1 MRIRKIVP
9 SSPSTFA
16 AFQHA
21 DFRHHVCGRLLM
33 FTAHLMLNVGVGQHV
48 YELTGDPLKLGYVG
62 LALFLPKF
70 GFSLIAGQTADR
82 FDRRAVVAI
91 CRSLQ
96 LIASI
101 LLLGLIFYS
110 PNNLN
115 GLYALLFLTGTA
127 NAFEGP
133 AGAALVPKLV
143 PNNLLGNAL
152 TWNST
157 TVQFALIMGPALGG
171 IIYAGGG
178 AKAVFSAVFLMRLL
192 ALALV
197 LAIRTRTGRSHAGAT
212 DWQSLVAGLRFVFNQ
227 KIILGAIS
235 LDLFAV
241 LFGGATAL
249 MPIFANDILKVG
261 PQGLGYLRAAPSVGA
276 ALMALV
282 LAKYPPK
289 KQAGRVMFLCV
300 ALFGLATI
308 GFGLSTSFVLSLFFL
323 FILGASDMVSVVI
336 RSVLIQTRTPES
348 MRGRVNAVNLVF
360 IGASNELGEFESGL
374 TAALLGTLP
383 AVVVGG
389 LGTLAVVTFW
399 SWRFPELRKLEK
411 IYTE

>member
-1 MRIRKIVP
+1 MLMSTP
-9 SSPSTFA
+9 ASSPTTFA
-16 AFQHA
+16 AFEHA
-21 DFRHHVCGRLLM
+21 DFRYHVCGRLLM
-33 FTAHLMLNVGVGQHV
+33 FTAHLMLNVAVGQHV

-70 GFSLIAGQTADR
+70 GFSLIAGQVADR
-82 FDRRAVVAI
+82 FDRRAIVAI

-96 LIASI
+96 LVASI
-101 LLLGLIFYS
+101 FLLALILKA
-110 PNNLN
+110 PNHLP
-115 GLYALLFLTGTA
+115 GLYTLLFLTGTA

-143 PNNLLGNAL
+143 PENLLGNAL

-157 TVQFALIMGPALGG
+157 TIQLALIMGPALAGL
-171 IIYAGGG
+171 IYASGG
-178 AKAVFSAVFLMRLL
+178 AKAVFAAVFLMRLA
-192 ALALV
+192 ALVLV
-197 LAIRTRTGRSHAGAT
+197 LAIRTRTGRSHTGAT
-212 DWQSLVAGLRFVFNQ
+212 DWQSLIAGLRFVYDQ

-241 LFGGATAL
+241 LLGGATAL
-249 MPIFANDILKVG
+249 MPVFANDILKVG

-276 ALMALV
+276 ALMAIF
-282 LAKYPPK
+282 LAKYPPTK
-289 KQAGRVMFLCV
+289 HAGPIMFLCV

-308 GFGLSTSFVLSLFFL
+308 GFGLSTSFALSLFFL

-336 RSVLIQTRTPES
+336 RSVLIQVRTPES

-374 TAALLGTLP
+374 TAALLGTVP
-383 AVVVGG
+383 AVIVGG
-389 LGTLAVVTFW
+389 LGTLAVVGLW
-399 SWRFPELRKLEK
+399 SWRFPELRTLKKMHSE
-411 IYTE
+411 